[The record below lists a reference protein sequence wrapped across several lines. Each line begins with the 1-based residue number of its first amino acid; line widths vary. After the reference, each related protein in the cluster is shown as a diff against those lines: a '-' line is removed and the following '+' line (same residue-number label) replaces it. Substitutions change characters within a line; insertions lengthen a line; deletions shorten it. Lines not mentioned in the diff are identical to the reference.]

1 MVKEEQ
7 EALLR
12 PQKLMTLY
20 CEKCKVKEGENR
32 EWRGRKKL
40 ERTHY
45 LSAL

>member
-1 MVKEEQ
+1 MVNEKQ

-12 PQKLMTLY
+12 PWKGMGLY
-20 CEKCKVKEGENR
+20 REKCKVREGESR
-32 EWRGRKKL
+32 DERGRKKL